1 MVQVLF
7 FVLKIVDKGKRPI
20 YILLKVFHSMNYLF
34 MCIGQLFEMLAF
46 IASLP
51 ATVLSSLAQYFYFA
65 GNNLNNNN
73 EETEEQ

>member
-1 MVQVLF
+1 
-7 FVLKIVDKGKRPI
+7 
-20 YILLKVFHSMNYLF
+20 